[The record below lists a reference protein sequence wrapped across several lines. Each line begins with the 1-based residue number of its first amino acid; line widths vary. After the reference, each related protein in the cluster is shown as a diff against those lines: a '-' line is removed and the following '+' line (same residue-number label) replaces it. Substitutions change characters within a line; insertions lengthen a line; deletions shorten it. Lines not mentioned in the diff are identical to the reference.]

1 MIYIIPFD
9 LLLDAEMNG
18 VVRSNIIDIRL
29 EGLVFKWVRQID
41 VHVERPAAEKT
52 LATTALFVS
61 ELLANQIVVLTSNR
75 CS

>member
-41 VHVERPAAEKT
+41 VHVERPAAEKNF
-52 LATTALFVS
+52 LQLRFYS
-61 ELLANQIVVLTSNR
+61 YLNCLQIKS
-75 CS
+75 